1 MEDSIFETVVKAYVR
16 YCQNNGLIYQQP
28 NEALCGV
35 DQKYV
40 HLEISMVL
48 WANTLLKS
56 GASSHRNRLMVSMS
70 PGCQTYGCHR

>member
-28 NEALCGV
+28 NEALCRV

-40 HLEISMVL
+40 HLEGKYDIKKRRIV
-48 WANTLLKS
+48 A
-56 GASSHRNRLMVSMS
+56 
-70 PGCQTYGCHR
+70 P